1 MPRSPLRIIPPSND
15 YDGTTDSE
23 SASNTPVIIPE
34 HLKQLYSSMNN
45 YTMMTDG
52 IKNRDEEVK
61 TEVLDIAE
69 IIAKAIQ

>member
-1 MPRSPLRIIPPSND
+1 MEWAISFQEEKWPRVENFSNPEILRN
-15 YDGTTDSE
+15 
-23 SASNTPVIIPE
+23 VI
-34 HLKQLYSSMNN
+34 HFMAQFLRMK
-45 YTMMTDG
+45 MTDG